1 MRWYNPYV
9 KWLLRSPFH
18 KLISGSI
25 LLLEVRGVKTG
36 SVIQVPV
43 NYIRMD
49 DDILIVSRKERTWWR
64 NLREQAKV
72 TLFVERTPKTGLA
85 TAYEDEGTVR
95 ENFLAM
101 LQSNQTYRN
110 ALGIQLD
117 AHGQPVDP
125 AKFEETLEPL
135 VLVRI
140 TRIAN

>member
-1 MRWYNPYV
+1 MRWYNPTV
-9 KWLLRSPFH
+9 KWLLRSPLH

-25 LLLEVRGVKTG
+25 MLLEVRGVKTG
-36 SVIQVPV
+36 RVIQVPV

-49 DDILIVSRKERTWWR
+49 EDILIISRKERTWWR

-72 TLFVERTPKTGLA
+72 TLFIERTPKTGLA
-85 TAYEDEGTVR
+85 TAYEDAETVR

-110 ALGIQLD
+110 ALGIELD
-117 AHGQPVDP
+117 AQGQPTDP
-125 AKFEETLEPL
+125 AKFDETAEPL

-140 TRIAN
+140 TRIAS